1 MILKWLWTAAAHTM
15 NDAANP
21 AALPY
26 SDLSKDLAVNVL
38 SALAAADEAVKGF
51 RELPLDVPKSFI
63 YTGNRLNIEPI
74 PRLLSLGI
82 GKAAGAHLIAAADMA
97 YKEEGFK

>member
-1 MILKWLWTAAAHTM
+1 MTV

-26 SDLSKDLAVNVL
+26 SALSKELAVNVV
-38 SALAAADEAVKGF
+38 SALAAADEAVKSF
-51 RELPLDVPKSFI
+51 RELPSDIPKAFI
-63 YTGNRLNIEPI
+63 YTGNRLNVEPI

-82 GKAAGAHLIAAADMA
+82 VKAAGAHLIAHAASV
-97 YKEEGFK
+97 YKDEGFK